1 MENLSLQS
9 QLISSQILYHRE
21 DTVKSEDLSKSD
33 DIV

>member
-9 QLISSQILYHRE
+9 QLISSQILYYRE